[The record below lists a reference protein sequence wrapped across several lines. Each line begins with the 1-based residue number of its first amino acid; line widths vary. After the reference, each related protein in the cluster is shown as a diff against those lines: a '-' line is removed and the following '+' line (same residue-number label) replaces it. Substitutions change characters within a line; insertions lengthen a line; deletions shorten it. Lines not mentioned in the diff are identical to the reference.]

1 MKIKCPSCN
10 FENIEGTDR
19 CEQCLYTLMQRDLPR
34 PKKDD
39 ILQMAFMV
47 APVSSLLTGED
58 LLVASS
64 TDPISRVISIMK
76 KKKKDCVLIYQK
88 KKLVGILSQRTL
100 LNEVAGKYEDL
111 SKVKVQDIMTP
122 NPEFVK
128 AEDPIAAAVNKMS
141 LGGFRH
147 LPVLAADGAPLS
159 IISIKDVLAY
169 LVERTEIRD
178 KKA

>member
-1 MKIKCPSCN
+1 MKIKCPSCG
-10 FENIEGTDR
+10 FENIEGADR

-39 ILQMAFMV
+39 AWQRAIMT

-64 TDPISRVISIMK
+64 TDTISKVVGIMK

-100 LNEVAGKYEDL
+100 LNEVAGKFDDL

-122 NPEFVK
+122 NPEYVK
-128 AEDPIAAAVNKMS
+128 AEDPIAAVVNKMS

-147 LPVLAADGAPLS
+147 LPVLAADGVPLS

-169 LVERTEIRD
+169 LVDR
-178 KKA
+178 AQPSGHHS